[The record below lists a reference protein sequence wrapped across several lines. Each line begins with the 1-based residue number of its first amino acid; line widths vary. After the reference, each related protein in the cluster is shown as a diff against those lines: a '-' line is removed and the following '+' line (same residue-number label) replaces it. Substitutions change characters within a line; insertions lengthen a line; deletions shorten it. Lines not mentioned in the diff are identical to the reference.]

1 MSARQ
6 RRRFQVT
13 LYTRFMI
20 LTTSLLVLLVGSILW
35 LIQRREV
42 AAISGQAKSRGL
54 LIAGNIAS
62 VNQERFEF
70 WDAAGITASIE
81 EALDENLLYVVI
93 YDKFRNPFVST
104 DLVKDDQDII
114 CCSRL
119 PARIDPRTYAIT
131 PRNFTRGA
139 RTRPVIEIEIPVF
152 FAGSE
157 DHWGSVKVGMSLEE
171 MRADIRETRL
181 ILILIGCAGLG
192 LGTLGAALMARR
204 ITGPLRKLVEGTVRI
219 SRGDFSQEIEVGSAD
234 EVGELARGF
243 NEMTRD
249 LLETRQRM
257 EDANKRLVQAEK
269 LASIG
274 RLSATI
280 AHEIRNPLTA
290 VKLNVQKLLQ
300 EDGLGDEEK
309 EHLGLSAEGIVQIE
323 KFIKELLDF
332 ARVSVLNLDRFSAVQ
347 IMEEALKMMT
357 DAFREKN
364 VALERSYAEG
374 LPPVLVDG
382 DRMRQ
387 ALLSVLRNALEA
399 VNEGGRIDVALALA
413 DGEPKRIRIGISD
426 NGCGIPEKDWEMI
439 FEPFFTTKPTGF
451 GLGLSNARKIV
462 EQHRGM
468 IRDRKKTGRG
478 TTFEILIP
486 SEVET

>member
-1 MSARQ
+1 MSARP
-6 RRRFQVT
+6 RRFKVS
-13 LYTRFMI
+13 LYARFMI
-20 LTTSLLVLLVGSILW
+20 LTTALLVLLVGAILW
-35 LIQRREV
+35 LIQKREV

-54 LIAGNIAS
+54 LIAQNIAN

-70 WDAAGITASIE
+70 WDAGGIKESIE
-81 EALDENLLYVVI
+81 DALDENLLYVVV

-104 DLVKDDQDII
+104 DLVKDNQDII

-119 PARIDPRTYAIT
+119 PAKIDARTYSIA
-131 PRNFTRGA
+131 PRDFRQDA
-139 RTRPVIEIEIPVF
+139 RSRPVIEIEIPVF

-171 MRADIRETRL
+171 IRAAIRETRL

-192 LGTLGAALMARR
+192 LGTLGAALLAKR

-219 SRGDFSQEIEVGSAD
+219 SRGDFSQEIEVDSAD

-257 EDANKRLVQAEK
+257 EEANKKLVQAEK

-280 AHEIRNPLTA
+280 AHEIRNPLTS
-290 VKLNVQKLLQ
+290 VKLNIQKLLQ
-300 EDGLGDEEK
+300 EDGLGEEHK
-309 EHLGLSAEGIVQIE
+309 EHLGISAEGIVQIE

-332 ARVSVLNLDRFSAVQ
+332 ARVSVLNLDRFSPVQ
-347 IMEEALKMMT
+347 IMEEALKMMR
-357 DAFREKN
+357 DAFREKRI
-364 VALERSYAEG
+364 VLERSYAEE
-374 LPPVLVDG
+374 LPPVQVDG

-399 VNEGGRIDVALALA
+399 VEEGGRIAVALSLA
-413 DGEPKRIRIGISD
+413 GSDPERIRICISD
-426 NGCGIPEKDWEMI
+426 NGCGIAEKDWEMI

-462 EQHRGM
+462 EQHRGS
-468 IRDRKKTGRG
+468 IRVQGKRGRG
-478 TTFEILIP
+478 TAFEILIP
-486 SEVET
+486 CEVET

>member
-1 MSARQ
+1 
-6 RRRFQVT
+6 
-13 LYTRFMI
+13 
-20 LTTSLLVLLVGSILW
+20 
-35 LIQRREV
+35 
-42 AAISGQAKSRGL
+42 
-54 LIAGNIAS
+54 
-62 VNQERFEF
+62 
-70 WDAAGITASIE
+70 
-81 EALDENLLYVVI
+81 
-93 YDKFRNPFVST
+93 
-104 DLVKDDQDII
+104 
-114 CCSRL
+114 
-119 PARIDPRTYAIT
+119 
-131 PRNFTRGA
+131 
-139 RTRPVIEIEIPVF
+139 
-152 FAGSE
+152 
-157 DHWGSVKVGMSLEE
+157 
-171 MRADIRETRL
+171 
-181 ILILIGCAGLG
+181 
-192 LGTLGAALMARR
+192 MARR

-300 EDGLGDEEK
+300 DDGLGDEQK

-332 ARVSVLNLDRFSAVQ
+332 TRVSVLNLDRFSAVQ

-357 DAFREKN
+357 DAFREKR

-374 LPPVLVDG
+374 LLPVLVDG

-399 VNEGGRIDVALALA
+399 VGEGGRIDVALALA

-426 NGCGIPEKDWEMI
+426 NGCGIPETDWEMI

-462 EQHRGM
+462 EQHRGS
-468 IRDRKKTGRG
+468 IRVRKRAGRG

-486 SEVET
+486 CEVET